1 MNIKKLLTDFK
12 DGKIGIDDVL
22 NRMKDLPYADLG
34 DVKFDHHRAFRKGFG
49 EVVFC
54 EGKKPEHLINL
65 LRHVR
70 DMKENLFLTRVND
83 EQVEYLLKEEPSLIH
98 DTDSRT
104 LFMELTPVE
113 IISKN
118 PIPILSA
125 GTADIP
131 VVAEVARTCEVMGH
145 KVHIINDVGVA
156 GIHRLLDKK
165 REFENAKVVVAIAG
179 MEGALP
185 GVVAGLIAAPVIAVP
200 TSVGYGAGL
209 GGYAAMLTMLNS
221 CSPGVAVVNI
231 DNGFSAGYLAALINS
246 DKRD

>member
-1 MNIKKLLTDFK
+1 MNIKKMLTDFK
-12 DGKIGIDDVL
+12 DGKIEIEDVL
-22 NRMKDLPYADLG
+22 NHIKDYPYTDLG
-34 DVKFDHHRAFRKGFG
+34 DVKYDHHRAIRKGFG

-54 EGKKPEHLINL
+54 EGKKKEHLIGII
-65 LRHVR
+65 RHVR
-70 DMKENLFLTRVND
+70 DRKENLFFTRVTD
-83 EQVEYLLKEEPSLIH
+83 EQAEYLLKEEPSLIH
-98 DTDSRT
+98 DADSRT
-104 LFMELTPVE
+104 LFMELAPVE
-113 IISKN
+113 IVSKTA
-118 PIPILSA
+118 IPILAA
-125 GTADIP
+125 GTSDIP

-145 KVHIINDVGVA
+145 EVRRINDVGVA

-165 REFENAKVVVAIAG
+165 SEFENARVVVAIAG

-246 DKRD
+246 DK